1 VFAHQS
7 SRAFELFDAESLV
20 GPTVALTITRE
31 LAPVFSALMVT
42 MRAGSAMCTEL
53 GTMRVT
59 EQVDALETMAV
70 NPVQYLLVPRVLAGL
85 MMVPLLTML
94 FDTSGLAGAYLVS
107 VTVKGLS
114 AGTFLARTRQWLD
127 PEDIY
132 EGLIKGAIFGLAVAL
147 VCCFK
152 GFNASGGAKGV
163 GKATTEAMV
172 ASALSIFILDFFVG
186 VLLH

>member
-1 VFAHQS
+1 
-7 SRAFELFDAESLV
+7 
-20 GPTVALTITRE
+20 
-31 LAPVFSALMVT
+31 
-42 MRAGSAMCTEL
+42 
-53 GTMRVT
+53 
-59 EQVDALETMAV
+59 
-70 NPVQYLLVPRVLAGL
+70 
-85 MMVPLLTML
+85 
-94 FDTSGLAGAYLVS
+94 AYIVS

-132 EGLIKGAIFGLAVAL
+132 EGLIKGAIFGLSVAL